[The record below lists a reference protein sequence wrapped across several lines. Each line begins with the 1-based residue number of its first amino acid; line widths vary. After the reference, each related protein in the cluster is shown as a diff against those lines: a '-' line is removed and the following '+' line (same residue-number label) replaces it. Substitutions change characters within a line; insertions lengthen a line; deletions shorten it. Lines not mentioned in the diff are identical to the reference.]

1 MSDDAPRRL
10 DDFIGYHLRRASVLD
25 MNGAAKALEATGLRV
40 IHMSV
45 LLTIAESPAISSA
58 EICRILGMQRA
69 NIVGVLGDLE
79 KLGLVDRTPDSFDNR
94 VQRLTLSAKGEA
106 MAAQTL
112 AAMQAHEEE
121 LLARLSRDQRSQL
134 RQLLAVIWA
143 ERQESVDKAGE

>member
-1 MSDDAPRRL
+1 MPDDAPRRL

-79 KLGLVDRTPDSFDNR
+79 KLGLVDRAPDSFDNR
-94 VQRLTLSAKGEA
+94 VQRLTLSAKGGT

-121 LLARLSRDQRSQL
+121 LLARLSREQRSQL

-143 ERQESVDKAGE
+143 ERPESVDKAGE

>member
-1 MSDDAPRRL
+1 MPDDAPRQL

-79 KLGLVDRTPDSFDNR
+79 KLGLVDRAPDSFDNR
-94 VQRLTLSAKGEA
+94 VQRLTLSAKGET

-121 LLARLSRDQRSQL
+121 LLARLSREQRSQL

-143 ERQESVDKAGE
+143 EPPESVDKAGE